1 MSEIKSLLIIA
12 VVACIFIVSTSLY
25 IGSVYQGYENIDD
38 ITYLDKSTDIT
49 SQVESMQDRIQ
60 PSGNQM
66 TDALSFMLL
75 SSYNDVMMVFEIIPI
90 FNSLGTSIGDIFGIP
105 ATIINLIMLII
116 SIILIIEII
125 YILTGRSGS

>member
-75 SSYNDVMMVFEIIPI
+75 SSYNAVMMVFEIIPI